1 MSKVKFLAWTP
12 ARLVKEYE
20 RRRKSP
26 LIETSPLAKDIL
38 DGIERLGTD
47 ERMEEIWESLF
58 NKDADGFQDYF
69 VDSILKAVEEAYC
82 LTDVAAKD
90 LETPAKQRD
99 KLLKIAEQTESLIK
113 SLEDDATAYRVG
125 MGSVRRVVDE
135 RWLKERALISNEID
149 PETGKSSIE
158 QFEAGLVAS
167 DFDDE
172 WSSYRTYGEEIAKRN
187 LVELEDSALEGD
199 QDPLEI
205 SNGIETMAWHA
216 IAARRLGVDEV
227 LDRLSKDLKHAA
239 LQLERPS
246 KDLIKNLIPRLQDVI
261 QVHLGKPYAKEIA
274 YICSVVAGREWG
286 EEIDPKHVPRN
297 YK

>member
-1 MSKVKFLAWTP
+1 MNKVNFPRWTP

-20 RRRKSP
+20 RHSKSP
-26 LIETSPLAKDIL
+26 LIQTSPLAKDIL

-47 ERMEEIWESLF
+47 DRMEEIWESLF

-82 LTDVAAKD
+82 LTDMAEKD

-99 KLLKIAEQTESLIK
+99 KLLKIAEQTDNLIRSLQ
-113 SLEDDATAYRVG
+113 DDATAYRVG

-135 RWLKERALISNEID
+135 RWLNERSLLTNVID
-149 PETGKSSIE
+149 PSIGLSDARLFEEDKVQSSFMDDWAE
-158 QFEAGLVAS
+158 YQHHSTSEA
-167 DFDDE
+167 
-172 WSSYRTYGEEIAKRN
+172 
-187 LVELEDSALEGD
+187 
-199 QDPLEI
+199 DPLV
-205 SNGIETMAWHA
+205 WHA

-274 YICSVVAGREWG
+274 YICSVIAGREWG